1 MSTDIHKTSSNDISS
16 VWKDIDR
23 ASPVIPDGF
32 VNELMQRRYGMHVLE
47 TKELDSYVD
56 RNIHVIVD
64 QNITNKFVSD
74 FHHHGY
80 ILKILETDTDLVGKI
95 YIYCCRIYNNC
106 VSIYY
111 YVFLCPIRR
120 IA

>member
-23 ASPVIPDGF
+23 TRPVIPEGF
-32 VNELMQRRYGMHVLE
+32 VNDLMQRRYGMHVLE
-47 TKELDSYVD
+47 TKELDSYID

-64 QNITNKFVSD
+64 QNITNTFVSD
-74 FHHHGY
+74 FHHAGY

-95 YIYCCRIYNNC
+95 YIYCCRIYNNLHKN
-106 VSIYY
+106 IT
-111 YVFLCPIRR
+111 LCRFSMSH
-120 IA
+120 